1 MATVTA
7 IFDACVLYPA
17 PLRDLLMHL
26 ALLDVVRARWSADI
40 HEEWMRSLLAQRHDL
55 TRAQLER
62 TRQLM
67 DAHVREGLVSGYEPL
82 IPTLT
87 LPDPKD
93 RHVLAAA
100 IHTKADV
107 IVTFN
112 LKDFPADTLALFGME
127 AQHPDEFV
135 TSLLDLDVAS
145 VCEAVKRQRASL
157 KNPPKTTA
165 ELLQTLERCG
175 LAHTVMRLSAFESL
189 L

>member
-1 MATVTA
+1 VATVTA
-7 IFDACVLYPA
+7 IFDACVLYLA
-17 PLRDLLMHL
+17 PLRDLFMHL
-26 ALLDVVRARWSADI
+26 ALLDVVRGRWTHDI
-40 HEEWMRSLLAQRHDL
+40 HEEWIRSLLAARSDL

-67 DAHVREGLVSGYEPL
+67 DAHVREGLVSGYASL
-82 IPTLT
+82 IPTLA

-100 IHTKADV
+100 IHAKADV

-112 LKDFPADTLALFGME
+112 LKDFPGDTLALFGLE

-135 TSLLDLDVAS
+135 TTLLDADVAS

-157 KNPPKTTA
+157 KHPPKTAA
-165 ELLQTLERCG
+165 ELLQAFERCG
-175 LAHTVMRLSAFESL
+175 LVQTVRRLSAFESL

>member
-1 MATVTA
+1 MATLTA

-26 ALLDVVRARWSADI
+26 TLLDLVRGRWTHEI
-40 HEEWMRSLLAQRHDL
+40 HEEWIRSVLATRGDL
-55 TRAQLER
+55 TRVQLER
-62 TRQLM
+62 TRRLM
-67 DAHVREGLVSGYEPL
+67 DTNVREGLVSGYDAL
-82 IPTLT
+82 MPTLT

-100 IHTKADV
+100 IHAKADV